1 MQPSMNAAS
10 KTTDVQTLRHY
21 VGALFEKRFARLA
34 HISVLAP
41 GRVNLIGEH
50 TDYNDGFVFP
60 MAIERYVA
68 LAAAPSQD
76 ARAVLRVYSAVM
88 NETVEIALDRR
99 PVPSEPHWANY
110 LRGIIAG
117 FLDRGYGFSSMD
129 VALASTVPLGAGLS
143 SSAALEVATATLLE
157 TVGCRTLDPIEK
169 AKLCQHAEREFAGVP
184 CGLMDQLASILGRT
198 DGALFIDCR
207 TQTARL
213 VPLTDPNVSVLI
225 CNSNV
230 RHSLAD
236 GEYGKRRAACHEAA
250 AILRV
255 PLLRDSTVEEVLCA
269 RDKLPET
276 LFRRAY
282 HVVTEN
288 ARVRRFAEALENND
302 LRLAGDLMYQS
313 HDSLRDGYEVSCKEI
328 DVLVASAKRIGL
340 EGGVYGSRITGGGF
354 GGCTVSLV
362 DSHRVEAIVE
372 RLSRE
377 YTEQTGRAVDA
388 FVTRPSSGRVFMSGA
403 E

>member
-1 MQPSMNAAS
+1 
-10 KTTDVQTLRHY
+10 
-21 VGALFEKRFARLA
+21 
-34 HISVLAP
+34 
-41 GRVNLIGEH
+41 
-50 TDYNDGFVFP
+50 
-60 MAIERYVA
+60 
-68 LAAAPSQD
+68 
-76 ARAVLRVYSAVM
+76 
-88 NETVEIALDRR
+88 
-99 PVPSEPHWANY
+99 
-110 LRGIIAG
+110 
-117 FLDRGYGFSSMD
+117 MD
-129 VALASTVPLGAGLS
+129 VAVASTVPLGAGLS

-276 LFRRAY
+276 LFQRAY

-302 LRLAGDLMYQS
+302 LHLAGDLMYQS

-362 DSHRVEAIVE
+362 KTSAVHQIADTIFNEYQNATGIKPALFV
-372 RLSRE
+372 SRP
-377 YTEQTGRAVDA
+377 AA
-388 FVTRPSSGRVFMSGA
+388 GA
-403 E
+403 TIIKA